1 MAKTT
6 GKINTIA
13 DGADEVQVQVN
24 LDAVLPKV
32 EDVIVEKPAEEDTAI
47 DVAKETITERK
58 VKVKTKATFRQ
69 YIGDAWYYFQ
79 AGEVTS
85 VPVNVKDILLRQ
97 GALEVIG

>member
-6 GKINTIA
+6 GKINTISEGVA
-13 DGADEVQVQVN
+13 VDEVQVT
-24 LDAVLPKV
+24 LDVAPKV
-32 EDVIVEKPAEEDTAI
+32 EEAQEEKPAEETTI
-47 DVAKETITERK
+47 DVVKEVVTDRK
-58 VKVKTKATFRQ
+58 VKVKPKATFRQ

-79 AGEVTS
+79 AGEVVS

>member
-6 GKINTIA
+6 GKINTISEGVA
-13 DGADEVQVQVN
+13 VDEVQVT
-24 LDAVLPKV
+24 LDVAPKV
-32 EDVIVEKPAEEDTAI
+32 EEEKPAENLMESTAI
-47 DVAKETITERK
+47 DVVKEVVTDRK
-58 VKVKTKATFRQ
+58 VKVKPKATFRQ

-79 AGEVTS
+79 AGEVVS